1 MKTLY
6 MKTSVMAAIL
16 LLASPGGMAQRVNA
30 DSLVERDGVSYR
42 IGSQVPFTGK
52 AERTDSTTGT
62 RMELEYRN
70 GMPDGVMRS
79 WYPNGQLQ
87 VEGALHGQTREG
99 KWKAWHE
106 NGKLKR
112 VGTFKDGKEEGRF
125 SWYFEDGRLSKQG
138 DYHAGKE
145 NGRWTWYHENGRKM
159 QEGTLLD
166 GVETGVWKEWYPNGK
181 PKMSG
186 SLTDGKKEGQWTWW
200 DEEGNKTVKT
210 YSQDRLAG
218 SSDDVDLHVERM
230 GERLKERDKNG
241 ALAQLDSAL
250 GAITDRTEGNPEY
263 MWLAI
268 FRSRV
273 HGMFHDVERAQSV
286 LLQATG
292 IPAPD
297 VATIVQAHD
306 STAFPALHQ
315 LAERMEKDLVSDT
328 RIAPHVALA
337 LVHNILRDSVS
348 MQRHQQWMMD
358 HAPED
363 AKDWIL
369 RMSLDLYRQQANKE
383 KAYRALADARL
394 RAAAADADRGDTLF
408 LAASLIDLAR
418 FNEALPIVE
427 AYVDGDPSDLDF
439 MVLRL
444 NIAMGMGD
452 VEGARNYREAVLR
465 LDPHALDE

>member
-1 MKTLY
+1 
-6 MKTSVMAAIL
+6 MKTSVVTAIL
-16 LLASPGGMAQRVNA
+16 LLASAGCMAQRMPA
-30 DSLVERDGVSYR
+30 DSLEQRDGVSYR

-52 AERTDSTTGT
+52 ADRMDSTTGT
-62 RMELEYRN
+62 RMEIEYRN
-70 GMPDGVMRS
+70 GMPEGLMRS

-87 VEGALHGQTREG
+87 VEGTLHGQTREG
-99 KWKAWHE
+99 TWKAWHE
-106 NGKLKR
+106 NGKLLR
-112 VGTFKDGKEEGRF
+112 EGTFQDGKEEGRF

-200 DEEGNKTVKT
+200 DEDGNKTVKT
-210 YSQDRLAG
+210 YSQDRLAD
-218 SSDDVDLHVERM
+218 SSDGVDLHVERM
-230 GERLKERDKNG
+230 GECLKERDRNG

-250 GAITDRTEGNPEY
+250 VATMDRTEGNPEF

-273 HGMFHDVERAQSV
+273 FEMFNDVEQAQTV
-286 LLQATG
+286 LLRSSG
-292 IPAPD
+292 ISAPD

-306 STAFPALHQ
+306 STSFPALHQ
-315 LAERMEKDLVSDT
+315 LAGRMERELRTDAH
-328 RIAPHVALA
+328 IAPHVALA
-337 LVHNILRDSVS
+337 LVHNILQDSVS
-348 MQRHQQWMMD
+348 MRKHQQWMMD

-369 RMSLDLYRQQANKE
+369 RMSLDLYRQQANKV
-383 KAYRALADARL
+383 KAYRALAEARQQ
-394 RAAAADADRGDTLF
+394 AAAPDADRSDSLY
-408 LAASLIDLAR
+408 LAAGLIDLAR
-418 FNEALPIVE
+418 FKEALPITE
-427 AYVDGDPSDLDF
+427 AYLQRDSTDLDF
-439 MVLRL
+439 TILRL

-452 VEGARNYREAVLR
+452 MDSMRRYRDAALR